1 MKFDKRIHPIKKGLA
16 STDYYGLIKNCKFV
30 RGKIYTVYSTYSPIY
45 SEKKLKNLTT
55 QLLFGEY
62 FRVFDINDGVA
73 WGQCMRDNYVGYTPM
88 QNLKKRKIISNY
100 KVHSLRTFIYRSPSI
115 KSDPLNY
122 LSFNSLVLVS
132 KKKNGF
138 SFIPNLGWCISKDLV
153 NIKNCKFNLYDISL
167 QYLHTPYL
175 WGGRDSMGLDC
186 SGLVQNLYQ
195 MIGIE
200 LPRDTDLQ
208 AEYFSNHIS
217 ESQLKL
223 GDLIFWKGHV
233 ALALDNKN
241 IIHANAHHMKTQIE
255 TLKTAKTRIS
265 KIYGKILK
273 ICRVE

>member
-16 STDYYGLIKNCKFV
+16 SNDYYGLIKNCKFV
-30 RGKIYTVYSTYSPIY
+30 KGKIYTVCSTYSPIY
-45 SEKKLKNLTT
+45 SEKKLKNLSS

-62 FRVFDINDGVA
+62 FRVFDISDGVA
-73 WGQCMRDNYVGYTPM
+73 WGQCMRDNYVGYTPV
-88 QNLKKRKIISNY
+88 QNLKKRKIVSNY

-132 KKKNGF
+132 KKKNSF
-138 SFIPNLGWCISKDLV
+138 SFIPSLGWCISKDLV
-153 NIKNCKFNLYDISL
+153 NVKNCKFNLHDISL
-167 QYLHTPYL
+167 QYLQTPYL

-195 MIGIE
+195 MVGIE

-208 AEYFSNHIS
+208 AEYLSNQVN

-241 IIHANAHHMKTQIE
+241 IIHANAYHMKTQIE
-255 TLKTAKTRIS
+255 TLKTAKKRIN
-265 KIYGKILK
+265 KVYGKILK
-273 ICRVE
+273 ICRIK